1 MTGVFLKFC
10 LDQSI
15 RVALVTARLVYRA
28 QLHPDFDEEFGVVT
42 DDLCHLHLFRVAVVL
57 LLGLN
62 LPGSNFKQEELNVCV
77 HALQAVARVH
87 ITGRRYVS

>member
-1 MTGVFLKFC
+1 
-10 LDQSI
+10 
-15 RVALVTARLVYRA
+15 VTARLVYRA